1 MSGPPEA
8 EFFLVRRR
16 DLERLTTEV
25 MQMKEFLPQI
35 LSQDVLESVQRLEV
49 VESALE
55 ERELDC
61 EHIAARLQ
69 ATQTECLRTKEENL
83 ALLLQVSAL
92 QERSVQQVD
101 FCTQM
106 GSAVCTLLWGVSNK
120 EETVKSILGMDTT
133 AEFFSLAGQTVSNF
147 VESLAVNQDE
157 DSEES
162 RFALALAGTITNVA
176 AVSCGRDFLMS
187 SCRELLEKWIQLLGK
202 IGAGTC
208 GRLRVLILM
217 SLYNVSIHREG
228 LVWMSRSMGLLSQ
241 LQQLL
246 TDPDNEVRLHA
257 LRLIQSLVLEPDV
270 LHMLWEDVQQCLP
283 HITELSRTA
292 KSEVQNM
299 AVEILEELRGLMV
312 EG

>member
-1 MSGPPEA
+1 MSGPLEG
-8 EFFLVRRR
+8 EFVFVRRR

-25 MQMKEFLPQI
+25 MQMKEFLPKI
-35 LSQDVLESVQRLEV
+35 LSQDVLEGVQRLEV

-55 ERELDC
+55 ERELDY
-61 EHIAARLQ
+61 EHIKARLQ

-83 ALLLQVSAL
+83 SLLLQVSAL
-92 QERSVQQVD
+92 QERSIQQVA

-106 GSAVCTLLWGVSNK
+106 GSTVCTLLWGVSNR
-120 EETVKSILGMDTT
+120 EETVKSILGMDKS
-133 AEFFSLAGQTVSNF
+133 AEFFSLAGQTVSSF
-147 VESLAVNQDE
+147 VESLAVKPDE
-157 DSEES
+157 DTEES
-162 RFALALAGTITNVA
+162 RFVLGLAGTITNVA

-187 SCRELLEKWIQLLGK
+187 SCREVMEKWIQLLGK
-202 IGAGTC
+202 IGSGCC

-228 LVWMSRSMGLLSQ
+228 LVWMSRNLGLVPQ

-246 TDPDNEVRLHA
+246 TDPDNEVCLHA

-270 LHMLWEDVQQCLP
+270 LHMLWEDVHQCLP
-283 HITELSRTA
+283 LITELSHA
-292 KSEVQNM
+292 SNSELQKM
-299 AVEILEELRGLMV
+299 AVELLEELRGLIV